1 MYTPAINI
9 NNKKADLEAIYRARQ
24 WRLLSKYTFPPVQN
38 GLTNS

>member
-24 WRLLSKYTFPPVQN
+24 WRLLSKYTFLSVQN
-38 GLTNS
+38 SLMNS